1 MANNPAPRPYPG
13 VRPFGRP
20 LLLLAPGCLFLLAVG
35 LAPVVVTVVMSFW
48 RSSIMGTRV
57 DFQFGNYARI
67 LAEPVY
73 WTLLLQTLKIA
84 VVTTFLCLLVSYP
97 LAWFLAS
104 RRGRTKGLW
113 LMAIFVPFWISYVVR
128 TFAWLPILGLN
139 GLINTTLMRLGVI
152 DTPLSWLLYN
162 TGTTYLGLVYVYM
175 LFMTLP
181 IYLSMQRLDPALLAA
196 AADLGARPMTIL
208 WRVVWPLT
216 LPGVVSGGLMVFLL
230 AISAYVTPRLLGGT
244 TGVMFGSIIADQFL
258 AGNNWAFGAA
268 LATSLMLVI
277 LLTLAV
283 LAAIGPVRRALLS
296 R

>member
-1 MANNPAPRPYPG
+1 MISASPPRVYPG

-48 RSSIMGTRV
+48 KSSIMGTRV

-73 WTLLLQTLKIA
+73 WQLLLKTLRTA

-97 LAWFLAS
+97 LAWFLNT
-104 RRGRTKGLW
+104 REGKTKGLW
-113 LMAIFVPFWISYVVR
+113 LLAIFVPFWISYVVR
-128 TFAWLPILGLN
+128 TFSWLPILGLN
-139 GLINTTLMRLGVI
+139 GLVNTLLMKLGLV
-152 DTPLSWLLYN
+152 DAPVSWLLYN
-162 TGTTYLGLVYVYM
+162 AGSTYLGLVYVYT

-181 IYLSMQRLDPALLAA
+181 IYLAMQRLDPALLSA

-208 WRVVWPLT
+208 WRVVLPLT

-230 AISAYVTPRLLGGT
+230 SISAYVTPRLLGGT
-244 TGVMFGSIIADQFL
+244 SGVMFGSIVADQFL

-277 LLTLAV
+277 LLV
-283 LAAIGPVRRALLS
+283 LAAMASIGPVRRAMLS